1 MERALGAPIEF
12 GLRMAPGMVTAG
24 RVPKEDDVLS
34 LVAAAREG
42 DRGAFGRLYERY
54 ARMVHG
60 ILLGRVPIGEVE
72 DLVQDVFVR
81 AMRQVHTLRD
91 VKCFGGWLATVARN
105 RANDYHRRSVELM
118 EFTEDSPNQASQK
131 PRSNKPGDDSTAIL
145 GVISG
150 LPEAYRETLILRLVE
165 GLTGPEIAER
175 TGLTPGSVRVNL
187 HRGMQ
192 MLREKLGTRT

>member
-1 MERALGAPIEF
+1 VECALGTPVELGF
-12 GLRMAPGMVTAG
+12 RMSSGMATTEG
-24 RVPKEDDVLS
+24 VPEEGDVVS
-34 LVAAAREG
+34 LVAAARGG

-60 ILLGRVPIGEVE
+60 ILLGRVPVGEVE

-91 VKCFGGWLATVARN
+91 VNAFGGWLATVARN
-105 RANDYHRRSVELM
+105 RANDFHRRSVETV
-118 EFTEDSPNQASQK
+118 EFTEEASNQATEK
-131 PRSNKPGDDSTAIL
+131 PRSTGAGDDGAAIL
-145 GVISG
+145 GIIRG

-165 GLTGPEIAER
+165 GMTGPEIAER
-175 TGLTPGSVRVNL
+175 TELTAGSVRVNL

-192 MLREKLGTRT
+192 MLREKLGTRA

>member
-1 MERALGAPIEF
+1 MECALGTPIDL
-12 GLRMAPGMVTAG
+12 GLRMGAGVVTVG
-24 RVPKEDDVLS
+24 RVPGEVDVVS

-60 ILLGRVPIGEVE
+60 ILLGRVPVGEVE

-81 AMRQVHTLRD
+81 AMRQLHTLRD
-91 VKCFGGWLATVARN
+91 VNAFGGWLATVARN
-105 RANDYHRRSVELM
+105 RANDFHRRSVETV
-118 EFTEDSPNQASQK
+118 EFVEDSPTHGEK
-131 PRSNKPGDDSTAIL
+131 PRGSAVGDDGAAIL
-145 GVISG
+145 NVICG

-165 GLTGPEIAER
+165 GMTGPEIAER
-175 TGLTPGSVRVNL
+175 TGLTAGSVRVNL

-192 MLREKLGTRT
+192 MLREKLGTRA